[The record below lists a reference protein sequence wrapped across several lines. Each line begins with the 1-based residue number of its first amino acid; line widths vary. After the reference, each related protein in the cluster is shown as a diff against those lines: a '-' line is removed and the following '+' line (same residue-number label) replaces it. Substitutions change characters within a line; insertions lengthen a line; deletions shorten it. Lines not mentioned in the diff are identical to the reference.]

1 MTTTAAPRSAHPPA
15 PKRPRSRS
23 PFAKVLGIIV
33 GIVLIGAIAV
43 AGFAIG
49 RFLLTRSDMSDS
61 QIYQSVERK
70 EEVALLA
77 LAIQGIAREN
87 EDGRILG
94 VRLPAGD
101 RTTLIQYEFTAKV
114 GIDGED
120 VKIKEAGPGEGAFVI
135 SIPEFIFIGYD
146 DPRFEDPIE
155 SNGPL
160 SFISEEIEETDMINS
175 ILSDEKQQNY
185 IDDHLQLLRDQA
197 RDYYTAI
204 IQSLDPDVGVEF
216 EFAQ

>member
-1 MTTTAAPRSAHPPA
+1 
-15 PKRPRSRS
+15 
-23 PFAKVLGIIV
+23 
-33 GIVLIGAIAV
+33 
-43 AGFAIG
+43 
-49 RFLLTRSDMSDS
+49 MSDS

-77 LAIQGIAREN
+77 LGIQGIAREN

-101 RTTLIQYEFTAKV
+101 RTTLIQYDFTAKV

-120 VKIKEAGPGEGAFVI
+120 VEVDQAGLAESAFVI

-146 DPRFEDPIE
+146 DPHFEDPIE

-175 ILSDEKQQNY
+175 ILSEEKQQSY
-185 IDDHLQLLRDQA
+185 IDDHLELLRDQA

-204 IQSLDPDVGVEF
+204 VRSIDPDAEVEF
-216 EFAQ
+216 EFAE

>member
-1 MTTTAAPRSAHPPA
+1 M
-15 PKRPRSRS
+15 
-23 PFAKVLGIIV
+23 GIIA
-33 GIVLIGAIAV
+33 GIVLIGGVAV
-43 AGFAIG
+43 GGVAVGQF
-49 RFLLTRSDMSDS
+49 FLTPSDMSDS

-77 LAIQGIAREN
+77 LGIQGIAREN

-101 RTTLIQYEFTAKV
+101 RTTLIQYDFTAKV

-120 VKIKEAGPGEGAFVI
+120 VEVDQAGLAESAFVI

-146 DPRFEDPIE
+146 DPHFEDPIE

-175 ILSDEKQQNY
+175 ILSEEKQQSY
-185 IDDHLQLLRDQA
+185 IDDHLELLRDQA

-204 IQSLDPDVGVEF
+204 VRSIDPDAEVEF
-216 EFAQ
+216 EFAE